1 MDRNTTS
8 DSGHSVKASRDSRA
22 AGHWASAVEAHRVAQ
37 RDLVLDAAL
46 GLLRER
52 GLAGLTMSALAERA
66 GVSRATLYH
75 YFPDVDHVLAAWV
88 SREVE
93 RSVADVLAKANAIP
107 DPLERL
113 RWVIGDQLARFASRE
128 HRVSVEHLDSEAGSP
143 VVRAAV
149 ASGLEPLRQ
158 LLAWTLQEA
167 AGRGQFALPASP
179 DLAVDLL
186 LGLLG
191 ATRRHLVEGRL
202 EPAEATRVI
211 WDLLEA
217 GWRQPGRRSPRREHA
232 SRRDGPPQGASPAAS
247 GEEAVLVGDPA
258 RPVTMEPVL
267 E

>member
-1 MDRNTTS
+1 MR
-8 DSGHSVKASRDSRA
+8 GRRA
-22 AGHWASAVEAHRVAQ
+22 AGRWASAVEAHRAAQ
-37 RDLVLDAAL
+37 RDVVLDAAL
-46 GLLRER
+46 ELLRER
-52 GLAGLTMSALAERA
+52 GLAGLTMSALADRA

-93 RSVADVLAKANAIP
+93 RSVADVLATASAIE
-107 DPLERL
+107 DPVERL
-113 RWVIGDQLARFASRE
+113 RWVVGDQLARFASQE

-158 LLAWTLQEA
+158 LLATTLEEA
-167 AGRGQFALPASP
+167 AGRGQLALPTGP

-202 EPAEATRVI
+202 EPAEATQVI
-211 WDLLEA
+211 WDLLET
-217 GWRQPGRRSPRREHA
+217 GWRRPGRRNPRRRP
-232 SRRDGPPQGASPAAS
+232 SDRPGGPPQGVPPAAS
-247 GEEAVLVGDPA
+247 PPSS
-258 RPVTMEPVL
+258 R
-267 E
+267 